1 MTNPMALILLGTFAY
16 LLLMLFLGGLFI
28 GGIYMA
34 TRKTPGQIDAGRRS
48 FIGMGGEEDTSYA
61 VFLGVQLVIQ
71 VFGSD
76 DLRAQLRQLVDAEEN
91 DAQGKRRFIKSV
103 ASLLLEN
110 QYAWEYGYW
119 DYRTDADDAIRNF
132 NQWHNEIEASMA
144 TEEHEMGSEIDR
156 LGRFS
161 DSKEFVVV
169 SLMMM
174 IDSRD
179 EAVEDD
185 VGAYE
190 FRPTY
195 QQLAQPLR
203 SSIEEI
209 SEPYYW
215 RTTTFITI
223 LEAIRALDPRAIERD
238 AFYVYPGTEQ
248 DGLSSMDLLGDA
260 SWKYL
265 TDHPLRFS

>member
-1 MTNPMALILLGTFAY
+1 MVLLFLGTFAY
-16 LLLMLFLGGLFI
+16 LLFMLILGSMMV
-28 GGIYMA
+28 GGIYLA
-34 TRKTPGQIDAGRRS
+34 TRKTAGQLDEGRRS
-48 FIGMGGEEDTSYA
+48 FIGMGGAEDTSYT

-76 DLRAQLRQLVDAEEN
+76 DLRAKLKQLVDAEEY
-91 DAQGKRRFIKSV
+91 DAQGKRRFMKSV

-119 DYRTDADDAIRNF
+119 DYRTDANDAITNF
-132 NQWHNEIEASMA
+132 NQWRNEIEASMA
-144 TEEHEMGSEIDR
+144 TEEHEMGSEVDR
-156 LGRFS
+156 LRRFS
-161 DSKEFVVV
+161 DNKEFVIV
-169 SLMMM
+169 SLMML

-185 VGAYE
+185 VGSYE

-195 QQLAQPLR
+195 QQLAGPLR
-203 SSIEEI
+203 SSVEI
-209 SEPYYW
+209 IPEGEYW
-215 RTTTFITI
+215 RAMTFETV

-238 AFYVYPGTEQ
+238 AFFVYPGTEN
-248 DGLSSMDLLGDA
+248 DGISSMDLLGDA
-260 SWKYL
+260 SWKYM

>member
-1 MTNPMALILLGTFAY
+1 MFLLFLGTFAY
-16 LLLMLFLGGLFI
+16 LLLMLFLGGLLV

-34 TRKTPGQIDAGRRS
+34 TRREPGQIDEGRRS
-48 FIGMGGEEDTSYA
+48 FIGMSGQEATDYS

-76 DLRAQLRQLVDAEEN
+76 DLRLQLKRLVDAEEY
-91 DAQGKRRFIKSV
+91 DAQGKRRFMKSV

-119 DYRTDADDAIRNF
+119 DYRTDANDAIQNF

-144 TEEHEMGSEIDR
+144 TEESELGSGVDR
-156 LGRFS
+156 LNRFS
-161 DSKEFVVV
+161 DNKEFVIV
-169 SLMMM
+169 SLMML

-195 QQLAQPLR
+195 QQLAMPLR
-203 SSIEEI
+203 SSIEEVPE
-209 SEPYYW
+209 SHYF
-215 RTTTFITI
+215 RTTTFITL

-238 AFYVYPGTEQ
+238 AFFVYPGTEH
-248 DGLSSMDLLGDA
+248 DGISSMDLLGDA

>member
-1 MTNPMALILLGTFAY
+1 MTNLMLLLFLGTFAY
-16 LLLMLFLGGLFI
+16 LLLMLFLGGLLL

-34 TRKTPGQIDAGRRS
+34 TRREPGQIDAGRRS
-48 FIGMGGEEDTSYA
+48 FIGMSGQEATDYT

-76 DLRAQLRQLVDAEEN
+76 DLRAQLKRLVDAEEY
-91 DAQGKRRFIKSV
+91 DAQGKRRFMKSV
-103 ASLLLEN
+103 ASLLLDN

-119 DYRTDADDAIRNF
+119 DYRTDADDAIQNF
-132 NQWHNEIEASMA
+132 NQWRNEIEASMA

-156 LGRFS
+156 LNRFS

-169 SLMMM
+169 SLMML

-195 QQLAQPLR
+195 QQLAMPLR

-209 SEPYYW
+209 TEPYYW
-215 RTTTFITI
+215 RTTTFITL

-238 AFYVYPGTEQ
+238 AFFVYPGTEA
-248 DGLSSMDLLGDA
+248 DGISSMDLLGDA